1 ALATRTT
8 PVTIAELDELPD
20 PAPGLVVLPWSPV
33 SDQADDSD
41 TADTTGPDSTGQDP
55 GLGGLD
61 RALAGL
67 LHILQTWAARPEAG
81 RLAIVTRN
89 AIATGEDTRAPDPA
103 AHAAWGL
110 IRAAQTEYPDRFTLT
125 DTDPHTSATA
135 LATALVQ
142 TEHDQIAVRTDQLRV
157 PRLRRAATAEE
168 LATPDGHW
176 RLDTTTPGTIDN
188 LHLVPQPDPAPQPGP
203 GQVRV
208 RPRAAGLNFRDVVVV
223 LGMVPE
229 HEDPIG
235 GELAGIVE
243 QVGPGVTDYA
253 PGDRVFGI
261 TEGAFTPVL
270 DTDHRLLAPIPDGL
284 TFAQAA
290 AFPLVFLTAWYGL
303 VDLGHI
309 TAGDRVLIHS
319 GAGGVGMAAIQ
330 IARLH
335 GAEVFATASPAKWG
349 TLRALGIPDDHIAS
363 SRTLDYAT
371 TFAPTPPTL
380 ILNSLAGEHTDASL
394 GLLAPGGRFVEMGKT
409 DIREADTVARTRP
422 DVSYQAFD
430 LMDPGPDHLAT
441 LLGRVTELL
450 ATDALTLPPI
460 RCFDIRHARHAFR
473 HMAQARHTG
482 KIVLT
487 TPAPLDPQGTIL
499 ITGGT
504 GGLGAGLAR
513 HLARTGHTRLLLT
526 SRRGPEAPGATE
538 LREELAGL
546 GAQVTIAACDHTD
559 PASTAHLLDT
569 VPDAHPLTAV
579 FHTAGVLHDATL
591 PHQNPNTLAAVLAPK
606 AHAAHHLHT
615 LTRHHDLA
623 HFVCYSST
631 AGTLHNAGQANYAAA
646 NAYLDALAQHR
657 RHHGLVGQ
665 SVAWGLWDTPTG
677 MSGHL
682 TTAEVDR
689 IRKAGFPLLGTAH
702 GHRLLDHALGR
713 PAPLQYALPLTTPT
727 TPGPVPSILTDLAP
741 TALRARSASSSGI
754 PEQLHRKLAQLPHT
768 EQLHTLTTL
777 IRTEAAVVLG
787 HESLDTIEPDRAFNE
802 LGFDSLTSVE
812 LRNRL
817 RSATGLA
824 LPPTL
829 LFDHPASTTL
839 AQHLLKKV
847 LGTQEKQAEPHQKA
861 TVRVDEDPI
870 VITGMGC
877 RLPGGVESPEGLWD
891 LVRAGGSG
899 ISDFPDDR
907 GWDLEALFD
916 PDPESSGTSY
926 VRRGGFLEGAAGFD
940 AGFFGI
946 SPREARA
953 MDPQQR
959 LLLEVAW
966 EAIERAGIDPHSL
979 KGSPT
984 GVFIGATYTGYDS
997 NPNAF
1002 PEDAESFL
1010 MTGNSTNVISGRV
1023 SYFLGLEGPAVT
1035 VDTACS
1041 SSLVGLHLACESL
1054 RRGETDLVLAGGVTV
1069 LPIPEMFVQFSRQRG
1084 LAADGRCKAFSDDA
1098 DGTVF
1103 SEGVGVLLLE
1113 RLSDARRNHRP

>member
-1 ALATRTT
+1 MNT
-8 PVTIAELDELPD
+8 
-20 PAPGLVVLPWSPV
+20 GLEVGP
-33 SDQADDSD
+33 DQALD
-41 TADTTGPDSTGQDP
+41 TD
-55 GLGGLD
+55 LGGLD

-89 AIATGEDTRAPDPA
+89 AIATGEDTGAPDPA

-142 TEHDQIAVRTDQLRV
+142 TEHDQVAVRTDQLRV

-168 LATPDGHW
+168 LAAPDGHW
-176 RLDTTTPGTIDN
+176 RLDATTPGTIDN
-188 LHLVPQPDPAPQPGP
+188 LHLVPQPALAPQPGP

-235 GELAGIVE
+235 GEFAGVVE
-243 QVGPGVTDYA
+243 AVGPEVEGFS
-253 PGDRVFGI
+253 PGDRVLGV
-261 TEGAFTPVL
+261 TKGAFAPVL
-270 DTDHRLLAPIPDGL
+270 DTDHRLLTPIPDGL

-290 AFPLVFLTAWYGL
+290 ALPVVFLTAWYGL

-349 TLRALGIPDDHIAS
+349 TLRALGLDEDHIAS

-371 TFAPTPPTL
+371 AFAPTPPTL
-380 ILNSLAGEHTDASL
+380 VLNSLAGEHTDASL

-441 LLGRVTELL
+441 LLGRVTDLL
-450 ATDALTLPPI
+450 ATGALTLPPV
-460 RCFDIRHARHAFR
+460 RCFDIRHARQAFR

-526 SRRGPEAPGATE
+526 SRRGPEAPGAAE
-538 LREELAGL
+538 LRDELAAL

-559 PASTAHLLDT
+559 HTATAELLDT

-591 PHQNPNTLAAVLAPK
+591 PQQTPDTLAAVLGPK
-606 AHAAHHLHT
+606 AHAAHHLHA
-615 LTRHHDLA
+615 LTRHLDLA
-623 HFVCYSST
+623 HFVTYSST

-682 TTAEVDR
+682 TTAEVGR
-689 IRKAGFPLLGTAH
+689 IRAAGFPLLGTAH
-702 GHRLLDHALGR
+702 GHRLLDHALAR
-713 PAPLQYALPLTTPT
+713 PAPLQYSLPLTTPSASS
-727 TPGPVPSILTDLAP
+727 GPVSPLLGDLAP
-741 TALRARSASSSGI
+741 AATRSRPASTASA
-754 PEQLHRKLAQLPHT
+754 PEQLHRQLGVLARI
-768 EQLHTLTTL
+768 EQMHALTTL
-777 IRTEAAVVLG
+777 VRSEAAAVLG

-839 AQHLLKKV
+839 AQHLLDELGLAPAAQAGSPALAKV
-847 LGTQEKQAEPHQKA
+847 E
-861 TVRVDEDPI
+861 
-870 VITGMGC
+870 
-877 RLPGGVESPEGLWD
+877 
-891 LVRAGGSG
+891 
-899 ISDFPDDR
+899 
-907 GWDLEALFD
+907 DLERILQETPCLPEEQTQMAERLRAALRLVEGI
-916 PDPESSGTSY
+916 PDTEDESEQD
-926 VRRGGFLEGAAGFD
+926 F
-940 AGFFGI
+940 
-946 SPREARA
+946 
-953 MDPQQR
+953 
-959 LLLEVAW
+959 
-966 EAIERAGIDPHSL
+966 
-979 KGSPT
+979 
-984 GVFIGATYTGYDS
+984 
-997 NPNAF
+997 
-1002 PEDAESFL
+1002 
-1010 MTGNSTNVISGRV
+1010 
-1023 SYFLGLEGPAVT
+1023 
-1035 VDTACS
+1035 
-1041 SSLVGLHLACESL
+1041 ESL
-1054 RRGETDLVLAGGVTV
+1054 
-1069 LPIPEMFVQFSRQRG
+1069 
-1084 LAADGRCKAFSDDA
+1084 SDDELFA
-1098 DGTVF
+1098 ALD
-1103 SEGVGVLLLE
+1103 EQLE
-1113 RLSDARRNHRP
+1113 NP